1 MTFFIGGTKMTYKTD
16 SFITYIKR
24 DIGECSFTYRLMSSG
39 SERGGNFIL
48 LTSEHDGTVEDAFVP
63 YVSESYTEAETV
75 FRFLYENE
83 VTPSTVFE
91 ILDDYFA
98 MK

>member
-1 MTFFIGGTKMTYKTD
+1 MTYKTNP
-16 SFITYIKR
+16 FIKFIKR
-24 DIGECSFTYRLMSSG
+24 DIGGCSFTYRLMISG

-48 LTSEHDGTVEDAFVP
+48 LTSEYGGTVEDAFIP
-63 YVSESYTEAETV
+63 YVSESHLEAETV

-91 ILDDYFA
+91 ILDEYFA
-98 MK
+98 LK

>member
-1 MTFFIGGTKMTYKTD
+1 MTYKTD
-16 SFITYIKR
+16 SFITFIKR
-24 DIGECSFTYRLMSSG
+24 NVGDCSFTYRLMRSG

-48 LTSEHDGTVEDAFVP
+48 LTSEYDGTIEDAFVP

>member
-1 MTFFIGGTKMTYKTD
+1 MTYKTN
-16 SFITYIKR
+16 SLITFIKR
-24 DIGECSFTYRLMSSG
+24 DIGECSFTYRLMSSD

-48 LTSEHDGTVEDAFVP
+48 LTSEYDGNVEDAFIP
-63 YVSESYTEAETV
+63 YVSDSHTEAETI

-98 MK
+98 LK

>member
-1 MTFFIGGTKMTYKTD
+1 MTYKTN
-16 SFITYIKR
+16 SFITFIKK
-24 DIGECSFTYRLMSSG
+24 DVGECSFTYRLMTSG

-48 LTSEHDGTVEDAFVP
+48 LTSEYGGTVEDAFIP
-63 YVSESYTEAETV
+63 YVSESYSEAETV

-91 ILDDYFA
+91 ILDDWFA
-98 MK
+98 LK